1 MKEPFKSFDIVHMKQ
16 TRTEVVPF
24 RGFSL
29 IDQKLFD
36 WQQFEV
42 LVFKHVVYGEFS
54 YAFYI

>member
-1 MKEPFKSFDIVHMKQ
+1 MLHMHQ
-16 TRTEVVPF
+16 ARPEVVPF

-42 LVFKHVVYGEFS
+42 LVFKHVIYGEFS